1 MSNNIR
7 LKKGLDIPVAGQAAL
22 QCERTVI
29 GDVVAVS
36 GCEFRALVPRLL
48 VKEGDSVLCGTP
60 VLADK
65 KRPEILF
72 TSPVSG
78 TVKAVVRGEKRKLIE
93 VQIQT
98 DGQQAAIDFGKKDI
112 DALSAAEVKD
122 ALLQSG
128 LWPSFVQRP
137 YGIIANPED
146 TPDAIFVSAFSTAP
160 LAADIDFCCKDEVKN
175 IQAGID
181 AVRKLSAKG
190 VVVSYRKDGKSPLE
204 KLENVQK
211 FYFEGKHPAG
221 NVGVQIHHL
230 RPIHKGDVVWT
241 ITPMMLAAIGKLFLT
256 GKVDMMRK
264 VVVSGPAALY
274 PAYINTV
281 PGVKMKELQSFFGA
295 TPERVRIISGDLLSG
310 KTVGFEGS
318 LGFKDNQVS
327 LILEGDEYEMF
338 GWAKPIRMSQF
349 STSKT
354 YFSWLTPWKKYEMDT
369 NLHGGERAFV
379 VSDVYGKV
387 LPMNL
392 FPVYLA
398 KACLA
403 GDIEKMEKYGI
414 LEVLEEDLALCEY
427 VCPSKIDIQAIL
439 SDGIDL
445 MLKEMA

>member
-190 VVVSYRKDGKSPLE
+190 VVVSYRKGGKSPLE

-230 RPIHKGDVVWT
+230 RPIRKGDVVWT

-318 LGFKDNQVS
+318 LGFK
-327 LILEGDEYEMF
+327 
-338 GWAKPIRMSQF
+338 
-349 STSKT
+349 
-354 YFSWLTPWKKYEMDT
+354 
-369 NLHGGERAFV
+369 
-379 VSDVYGKV
+379 
-387 LPMNL
+387 
-392 FPVYLA
+392 
-398 KACLA
+398 
-403 GDIEKMEKYGI
+403 
-414 LEVLEEDLALCEY
+414 
-427 VCPSKIDIQAIL
+427 
-439 SDGIDL
+439 
-445 MLKEMA
+445 

>member
-7 LKKGLDIPVAGQAAL
+7 LKRGLDIPVAGAAPL

-36 GCEFRALVPRLL
+36 GCEFRAVTPRLL

-98 DGQQAAIDFGKKDI
+98 DGKQAAIDFGKKDI
-112 DALSAAEVKD
+112 ESLSAEEVKD
-122 ALLQSG
+122 ALLKSG
-128 LWPSFVQRP
+128 LWPSFIQRP
-137 YGIIANPED
+137 YGIIASPQD

-160 LAADIDFCCKDEVKN
+160 LAADIDFCCKDELRN
-175 IQAGID
+175 IQAGVD
-181 AVRKLSAKG
+181 AVRKLAARG
-190 VVVSYRKDGKSPLE
+190 VVVSYRKGGKSPLE

-211 FYFEGKHPAG
+211 FWFEGKHPAG

-230 RPIHKGDVVWT
+230 RPIHKGDIVWT
-241 ITPMMLAAIGKLFLT
+241 VTPAMLAAIGKLFLT
-256 GKVDMMRK
+256 GKLDLMRK
-264 VVVSGPAALY
+264 VAVNGPGAIN
-274 PAYINTV
+274 PAYICTL
-281 PGVKMKELQSFFGA
+281 PGLKMKEIQDFFGA
-295 TPERVRIISGDLLSG
+295 DTGHVRIISGDLLSG
-310 KTVGFEGS
+310 KNIGPDGS
-318 LGFKDNQVS
+318 LRFGDSQISV
-327 LILEGDEYEMF
+327 IVEGDEYEMF
-338 GWAKPIRMSQF
+338 GWAKPLRPEHF
-349 STSKT
+349 SASRT

-369 NLHGGERAFV
+369 NLHGGQRAFV
-379 VSDVYGKV
+379 VNDVYSQV
-387 LPMNL
+387 LPMNI

-403 GDIEKMEKYGI
+403 SDIEKMEKYGI
-414 LEVLEEDLALCEY
+414 LEVLEEDFALCEY
-427 VCPSKIDIQAIL
+427 VCPSKIDIQAII